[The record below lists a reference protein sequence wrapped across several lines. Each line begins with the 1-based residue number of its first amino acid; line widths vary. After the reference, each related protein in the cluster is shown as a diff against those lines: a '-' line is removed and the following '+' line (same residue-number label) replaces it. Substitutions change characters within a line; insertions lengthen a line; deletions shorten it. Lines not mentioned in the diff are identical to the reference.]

1 LKGFTRKDSKGFS
14 ANTRRP
20 SITKKSYIENSLKN
34 IFMNKRAPQGFLMSF
49 LLFCIALLLVMI
61 TAPFGFVYA
70 LIRQTCSSKSQ
81 SLNIYFI
88 EVALVLDE
96 VGNVTMQHLLNDIL
110 LIRKEDTYFF
120 GNKNETISSVIG
132 KNYITNT
139 LSPLGHTLNKLL
151 NFLDKDHA
159 LNSINYDI
167 KIWKENNL

>member
-1 LKGFTRKDSKGFS
+1 VGAAEHEPGDRSEQQAVAGLRGTVEFLVDKD
-14 ANTRRP
+14 
-20 SITKKSYIENSLKN
+20 E
-34 IFMNKRAPQGFLMSF
+34 
-49 LLFCIALLLVMI
+49 
-61 TAPFGFVYA
+61 
-70 LIRQTCSSKSQ
+70 
-81 SLNIYFI
+81 NIYFI

-110 LIRKEDTYFF
+110 LIRKENTYFF

-139 LSPLGHTLNKLL
+139 LSPIGHTLNKLL